1 MAGDRLLTVQEA
13 AERIRSSPESVRRW
27 IRQGRIKAFRPGGTR
42 LGYRI
47 PEPEVERFLTSR
59 GSGADDADGAQR

>member
-1 MAGDRLLTVQEA
+1 MAEGRLLTVQEA

-27 IRQGRIKAFRPGGTR
+27 IRQGRIKAFRPGGTK

-47 PEPEVERFLTSR
+47 PEPEMERFLTSR
-59 GSGADDADGAQR
+59 GSGADEGDPARP